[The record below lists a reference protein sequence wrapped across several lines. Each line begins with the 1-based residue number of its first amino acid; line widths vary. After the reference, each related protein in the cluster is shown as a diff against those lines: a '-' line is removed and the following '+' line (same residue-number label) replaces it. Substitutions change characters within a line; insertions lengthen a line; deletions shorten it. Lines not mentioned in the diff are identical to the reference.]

1 LLKIFKL
8 LLGLACLAGFIWC
21 GANIPLGPRTLFE
34 HLQAIGRT
42 RETQELLDGTR
53 ETARPLV
60 DGVRR
65 RMAKSEEKSDE
76 RSPAAP
82 DGGVRIAAPS
92 EEITEQD
99 RKRLRKLLN
108 SEKTAIR

>member
-1 LLKIFKL
+1 LLKILKL
-8 LLGLACLAGFIWC
+8 LIGLACLAAFVWF
-21 GANIPLGPRTLFE
+21 GANVPLGPRTLFE

-53 ETARPLV
+53 DTARPLV

-65 RMAKSEEKSDE
+65 RLAKPDDP
-76 RSPAAP
+76 PAAGTP
-82 DGGVRIAAPS
+82 ADGGVRIAAPS

-99 RKRLRKLLN
+99 RRRLRKLLG
-108 SEKTAIR
+108 EKTAIR